1 MPANKLAEIWNFYE
15 KAADETVGTD
25 VAVIGLGLTGV
36 TASMFALDEGAKVIA
51 IEKASAAG
59 GSSKLSGGF
68 ITAMGSD
75 IQKNYGYKFYVDD
88 YKAYYNVS
96 EDTSKKKD
104 EADCDAVRAMI
115 ERSCSLFIYNSSFII
130 AFINSAFL
138 SFSTVVTPPKTSL

>member
-25 VAVIGLGLTGV
+25 VAVVGLGLTGV

-68 ITAMGSD
+68 ITAVGSD

-104 EADCDAVRAMI
+104 EADCDAVRA
-115 ERSCSLFIYNSSFII
+115 RLKVLFPFY
-130 AFINSAFL
+130 L
-138 SFSTVVTPPKTSL
+138 Q